1 MLYLFY
7 FLIYLYVKYPANI
20 DAFKVKLAIYIVEFI
35 YRSDYSVV
43 LGLHDLADP
52 TIGDPE
58 TFSVDTI
65 IKVGKHFILK
75 ESVHKYWYNSK

>member
-20 DAFKVKLAIYIVEFI
+20 DAFKVKLAIYIVKFI

-43 LGLHDLADP
+43 LGLHDLQTQQLEIQKP
-52 TIGDPE
+52 FQLTP
-58 TFSVDTI
+58 
-65 IKVGKHFILK
+65 L
-75 ESVHKYWYNSK
+75 